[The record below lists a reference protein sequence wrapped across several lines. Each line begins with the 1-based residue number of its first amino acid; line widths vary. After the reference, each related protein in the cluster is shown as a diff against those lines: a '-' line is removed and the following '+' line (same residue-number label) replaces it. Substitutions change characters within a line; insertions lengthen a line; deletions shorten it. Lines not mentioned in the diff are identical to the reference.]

1 MSPAM
6 PAVLVV
12 MGVSGSGKTTIAALL
27 AGRLGW
33 AYADGD
39 DFHPPANVAKMRGGT
54 PLTDEDRGPWLDAIA
69 AWIDATRGRGRHGVI
84 VCSALKRR
92 YRDVLLGRRPNVRLV
107 YLRGDKQLISARQ
120 AARLNHY
127 MPAALVDS
135 QFASLEEPGPD
146 ERPIVVSVEPTP
158 GEIVQ
163 AIVAQLPVPA
173 GVLDQAALKQQAA
186 DAAVA
191 EVEDGMVV
199 GLGTGSTAALA
210 VAVLGARVKQGLRIV
225 GIPTSE
231 RTAAQARSL
240 GISLAGFDAHT
251 QIDLTIDGA
260 DEVHTGTLDLIKGL
274 GGALLREKIVAAASR
289 RMTVVVDESKLV
301 PALGGVRLPVEIVA
315 FGHEATMAH
324 LRAGGADGVVRHGP
338 DGPFRT
344 DGGNLIVDCSF
355 AAIPDPSAL
364 HARLKGI
371 VGVVETGL
379 FIGMATR
386 VIAGTQAGPRILE
399 LL

>member
-1 MSPAM
+1 M

-33 AYADGD
+33 DYEDGD

-54 PLTDEDRGPWLDAIA
+54 PLTDEDRGPWLHAVA
-69 AWIDATRGRGRHGVI
+69 AWIDATRGRGGHGI
-84 VCSALKRR
+84 VACSALKRR
-92 YRDVLLGRRPNVRLV
+92 YRTILLGGRPDVRLV
-107 YLRGDKQLISARQ
+107 YLRGGKQLIASRQ
-120 AARLNHY
+120 AARSNHY

-135 QFASLEEPGPD
+135 QFASLEEPDAD
-146 ERPIVVSVEPTP
+146 ERPIVVSVEQRPS
-158 GEIVQ
+158 EIVQ
-163 AIVAQLPVPA
+163 AIIAQLPMPA

-186 DAAVA
+186 DAAVT

-231 RTAAQARSL
+231 RTAAQARSV
-240 GISLAGFDAHT
+240 GIPLAGFDAYT

-301 PALGGVRLPVEIVA
+301 PALGGVRLPVEIVM

-324 LRAGGADGVVRHGP
+324 LQAAGADGVVRRGP

-344 DGGNLIVDCSF
+344 DGGNLIADCSF
-355 AAIPDPSAL
+355 AAIPDPSVL

-399 LL
+399 LP